1 MEWTD
6 NGVLSWQKVEEVCT
20 MLLDPPFQSCHEFV
34 SPLSYM
40 ASCSNDL
47 CMYEHWLQ
55 ICILMN
61 LMVPMVFPFATL
73 LKLGCQ
79 C

>member
-1 MEWTD
+1 MELTD
-6 NGVLSWQKVEEVCT
+6 EGVLPWQKVEEVCM

-47 CMYEHWLQ
+47 C
-55 ICILMN
+55 
-61 LMVPMVFPFATL
+61 V
-73 LKLGCQ
+73 
-79 C
+79 